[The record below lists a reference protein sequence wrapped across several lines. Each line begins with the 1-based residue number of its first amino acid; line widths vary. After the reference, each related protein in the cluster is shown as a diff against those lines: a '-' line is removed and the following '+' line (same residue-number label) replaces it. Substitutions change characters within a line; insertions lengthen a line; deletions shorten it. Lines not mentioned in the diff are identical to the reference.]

1 MGTPIITN
9 FYSGEIEKKSSELF
23 TKYYKVGVYEPN
35 KIKARKLVEEYIKN
49 PHLLDEFREN
59 TKQLDKT
66 KNGADEIADLLAEK
80 LGII

>member
-1 MGTPIITN
+1 MN
-9 FYSGEIEKKSSELF
+9 L
-23 TKYYKVGVYEPN
+23 
-35 KIKARKLVEEYIKN
+35 RKLVEEYIKN